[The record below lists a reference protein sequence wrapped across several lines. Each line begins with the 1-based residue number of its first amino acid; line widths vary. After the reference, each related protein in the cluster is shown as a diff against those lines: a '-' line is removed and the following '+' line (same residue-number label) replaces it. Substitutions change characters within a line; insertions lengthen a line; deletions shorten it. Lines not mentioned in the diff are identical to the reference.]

1 VAGTGKWSLGEQKCR
16 RELDHQGEAAGAQSA
31 MEETPACRS
40 GGELQEKKNAGPGRA
55 PWRLAA
61 GEGVELQQ
69 GVASAMAGR
78 GGSSAGHHSKRRMG
92 RPWRQAGI
100 RRRTGAGFSG
110 CEHGGD

>member
-1 VAGTGKWSLGEQKCR
+1 MEFGRAEMQEGTRPPGGSGWCPERHGRNPCVQIR
-16 RELDHQGEAAGAQSA
+16 GRAAG
-31 MEETPACRS
+31 
-40 GGELQEKKNAGPGRA
+40 KKNAGPGRA